1 MTILALDAGTTGVT
15 ALVIDDTAQVVA
27 RGYREFPQYFPAD
40 GWVEHD
46 PAEIWTAVCDAT
58 AAALSALD
66 PARPG
71 PTAIGVTNQRETLV
85 VWDRRTLRALRPAIV
100 WQDRRTAGIVAE
112 FEAAGH
118 GPLVTERTGL
128 RLDPYFTASK
138 ATWLLRHEP
147 KVWDEV
153 RAGRAVIGTVDSYL
167 LARMSAGAVHVT
179 DASNASRTLLFNI
192 TTGTWDE
199 DLCAAFG
206 VPLTCLPEIRPSIGM
221 LTRTDPGAFG
231 GLSLPVTGLA
241 GDQQASLY
249 GHRCLRPGQTKCT
262 YGTGAFLMQNTG
274 AEIVRTNAGLLTTV
288 AWQDQD
294 GRLTYAL
301 EGAVFVAGAAVSWLR
316 DGLGIVESAEA
327 TAAIAGSVADT
338 GGVVMVPALTGL
350 GAPDWDPHARG
361 LIIGITRAT
370 TAAHIVRATLAGIAH
385 SVRDVVD
392 LISSA
397 SGAALPRLTAL
408 RVDGG
413 AASNAVLCQMQAD
426 LCGIPILRS
435 ASVESTAI
443 GAALLA
449 GVGAGIWGD
458 ADQPTG
464 MVDAAATFHPGA
476 PRGWADAEHARW
488 RDAVARSRGWAAGP
502 GSPAAPATGSH
513 SGPDQAGG

>member
-1 MTILALDAGTTGVT
+1 MTLLAVDAGTTGVT
-15 ALVIDDTAQVVA
+15 ALIIDDTGALIA

-46 PAEIWTAVCDAT
+46 PAEIWTAACEAT

-66 PARPG
+66 PAAPRPS
-71 PTAIGVTNQRETLV
+71 AIGVTNQRETLV
-85 VWDRRTLRALRPAIV
+85 IWNRRTMQALRRAIV
-100 WQDRRTAGIVAE
+100 WQDRRTAGIVTE
-112 FEAAGH
+112 FAAAGH
-118 GPLVTERTGL
+118 GPLVSERTGL

-147 KVWDEV
+147 AVWDEV

-167 LARMSAGAVHVT
+167 LARMSAGAVHAT

-192 TTGTWDE
+192 ATGAWDP
-199 DLCAAFG
+199 DLCALFG
-206 VPLTCLPEIRPSIGM
+206 VPLSCLPEVRPSIGI
-221 LTRTDPGAFG
+221 LTRTDPSAFL
-231 GLSLPVTGLA
+231 GLSLPVTGVA

-274 AEIVRTNAGLLTTV
+274 EEIVRTDTGLLTTV
-288 AWQDQD
+288 AWQDHA
-294 GRLTYAL
+294 GRLTYAI

-327 TAAIAGSVADT
+327 TEAIAASVADT
-338 GGVVMVPALTGL
+338 GGVMMVPALTGL

-361 LIIGITRAT
+361 LLIGITRAT
-370 TAAHIVRATLAGIAH
+370 TAAHVVRATLAGIAH
-385 SVRDVVD
+385 SVRDVVE
-392 LISSA
+392 LISA
-397 SGAALPRLTAL
+397 AGANAPSLTAQPTLAAL

-413 AASNAVLCQMQAD
+413 AANNAVLCQMQAD
-426 LCGIPILRS
+426 LCGIPIQRS
-435 ASVESTAI
+435 ALVESTAM

-458 ADQPTG
+458 NDHLPG
-464 MVDAAATFHPGA
+464 MMDAAATFHPM
-476 PRGWADAEHARW
+476 RTRSWADAEHARW
-488 RDAVARSRGWAAGP
+488 REAVARSRRWARG
-502 GSPAAPATGSH
+502 
-513 SGPDQAGG
+513 